1 MFFHKG
7 PRFQE
12 GRGLGSLFSGLWR
25 SIKPLATMGFQAGKK
40 LLTSDAA
47 KKLGTTALEAG
58 KDAIK
63 NIAVNMLEGKKNFKD
78 VAQEQ
83 LEEAKSKIAQGLRG
97 GGRKRKRRKELKFQN
112 VRSINGDET
121 KIKRRKTYN
130 LLLDD

>member
-12 GRGLGSLFSGLWR
+12 GRGLGSLFSGLWK

-40 LLTSDAA
+40 LLTSDTA

-83 LEEAKSKIAQGLRG
+83 LEEAKNKIAQGLRG
-97 GGRKRKRRKELKFQN
+97 SGRKRKRRKELDSSSLN
-112 VRSINGDET
+112 REET
-121 KIKRRKTYN
+121 KVKRRKTYN